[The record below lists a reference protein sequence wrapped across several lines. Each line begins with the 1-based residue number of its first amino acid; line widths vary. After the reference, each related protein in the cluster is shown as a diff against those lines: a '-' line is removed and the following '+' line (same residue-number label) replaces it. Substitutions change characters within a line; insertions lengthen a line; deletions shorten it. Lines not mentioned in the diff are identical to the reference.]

1 MTRLER
7 EAHHYLPIGGR
18 GYVYCGKSGA
28 QHSVYSP
35 PLSPSL
41 DLTKGAHVEVQN
53 VPILQQPDFRRVTM
67 RYLSLVLAFTGCG
80 DRFCQHQLYCTGLQR
95 HPCGGACEVHK
106 ISKPKQAEAADTYR
120 DEKNRGIFIHRH
132 IIRSIRRAKRSHLYP
147 FTRTRCGCSPLTA

>member
-7 EAHHYLPIGGR
+7 EADHYFPIGWR

-41 DLTKGAHVEVQN
+41 DMTKGAHVEVQN

-67 RYLSLVLAFTGCG
+67 RCLSLVLAFTGCG
-80 DRFCQHQLYCTGLQR
+80 DRFCQHQLYCTGHNGILVER
-95 HPCGGACEVHK
+95 H
-106 ISKPKQAEAADTYR
+106 
-120 DEKNRGIFIHRH
+120 
-132 IIRSIRRAKRSHLYP
+132 AK
-147 FTRTRCGCSPLTA
+147 FTRSPSRTKQKRLTPIETRRTEAFSYIAISYGAYVGPRDHTSILLLERGADVPR

>member
-1 MTRLER
+1 LPVLAEEETTAMTRLER
-7 EAHHYLPIGGR
+7 EADHYFPIGGR

-80 DRFCQHQLYCTGLQR
+80 DRFFQHQLYCTGYKSILVERHAKFTRSPSRNKQKRLTLSRREEQR
-95 HPCGGACEVHK
+95 HFH
-106 ISKPKQAEAADTYR
+106 T
-120 DEKNRGIFIHRH
+120 
-132 IIRSIRRAKRSHLYP
+132 
-147 FTRTRCGCSPLTA
+147 SPYHTQHTWGQEITPLSFY